1 MTRSPGFSACSSYFC
16 SAFTSTFGIA
26 TANRELKGGQMDWSK
41 VDQPAAI
48 YFAAG
53 MMHGQLRVLREKLY
67 RAQNAADL
75 VQELRAEVDRCLEAI
90 EKIVLPCRSE
100 AVEPAD
106 RSEWTRRN
114 SANVDAVIEKHGIKV
129 GYPEQE

>member
-1 MTRSPGFSACSSYFC
+1 
-16 SAFTSTFGIA
+16 
-26 TANRELKGGQMDWSK
+26 MDWSK

-53 MMHGQLRVLREKLY
+53 MMHGQLLVLREKLI
-67 RAQNAADL
+67 RDQNAANL
-75 VQELRAEVDRCLEAI
+75 VQELRAEVDGCLEAV

-106 RSEWTRRN
+106 RSESTRRN
-114 SANVDAVIEKHGIKV
+114 AANVDALIKKHGIRV
-129 GYPEQE
+129 GDPEQRMPFGMEQ